1 MSTVSSDVVV
11 VGAGIAGFSA
21 AVRAAEM
28 GVSVILLDKSDGLL
42 GDGNTLMTSG
52 SFRAGGRN
60 PRSQPRELYESI
72 MAEGVAYP
80 DLLKGW
86 AESCGRAVDWLVEC
100 GVRISE
106 PTPGRIWLEPG
117 SAICYAPVYKK
128 DVGTRALAAMKNRLE
143 QLHGTYRDNAAAINL
158 IKEGERIR
166 GVALEGAEVS
176 EIRAPSTVLCTGGFS
191 ANKEM
196 VRQYIGKN
204 ADQCKLRG
212 SKRCTGDGLRMA
224 LDAGARAVNL
234 QYFYGHLLS
243 RRALT
248 DDRFWPYPRLDSFV
262 DEGMLVDRNGNR
274 FVDEGRGDVAVANEL
289 ARSSDVTGATLIF
302 DHATWEAA
310 QDDKQDV
317 NLKTPAPNPWLSDND
332 GELYSHATIDG
343 LAGLIGVKS
352 ENLTATFQQYNTAV
366 ESNLSNSLSV
376 PRTGKA
382 KPLRA
387 PFYGLRVV
395 PGITFTMGGVLVN
408 GRCEVLNSE
417 ETAIAGLYAAGDTIG
432 GLMGGYRGGYTGGLT
447 QAVVTGML
455 AGENA
460 AQASQ
465 NFRG

>member
-1 MSTVSSDVVV
+1 MSTIPCDVVI

-28 GVSVILLDKSDGLL
+28 GATVVLLDKSDGPL

-52 SFRAGGRN
+52 SFRAGGRS
-60 PRSQPRELYESI
+60 PRSLPSELYESV
-72 MAEGVAYP
+72 MAEGVGYP
-80 DLLKGW
+80 DLVKGW
-86 AESCGRAVDWLVEC
+86 AENCGRAVEWLVHC
-100 GVRISE
+100 GVTLSE
-106 PTPGRIWLEPG
+106 PAPGRIWLEPG
-117 SAICYAPVYKK
+117 SAICLAPVYKK
-128 DVGTRALAAMKNRLE
+128 DVGTRVLAAMKKRFE
-143 QLHGTYRDNAAAINL
+143 QLGGRYMNNL
-158 IKEGERIR
+158 QAVQLICANGRVS
-166 GVALEGAEVS
+166 GVAAVKED
-176 EIRAPSTVLCTGGFS
+176 EIVELHSRSSILSTGGFS

-196 VRQYIGKN
+196 LRRYVGEH

-224 LDAGARAVNL
+224 LEVGAKAVNL

-243 RRALT
+243 RKALT

-262 DEGMLVDRNGNR
+262 DEGLLVDRNGNR

-289 ARSSDVTGATLIF
+289 ARSSDVAGATLIF
-302 DHATWEAA
+302 DHATWESAKSDG
-310 QDDKQDV
+310 QDS
-317 NLKTPAPNPWLSDND
+317 NLKTPAPNRWLSDHD
-332 GELYSHATIDG
+332 GELYCHPSIEG
-343 LAGLIGVKS
+343 LAEVIGINS
-352 ENLTATFQQYNTAV
+352 ENLAATLEQYNRALQ
-366 ESNLSNSLSV
+366 SNVSGLLAV

-408 GRCEVLNSE
+408 GHCEVLNGHE
-417 ETAIAGLYAAGDTIG
+417 MTIPGLYAAGDAIG

-447 QAVVTGML
+447 QAVVTGMA

-460 AQASQ
+460 AQFDS
-465 NFRG
+465 

>member
-1 MSTVSSDVVV
+1 MSTISCDVVV

-21 AVRAAEM
+21 AVRAVEM
-28 GVSVILLDKSDGLL
+28 GAAVVLLDKSDGPL

-60 PRSQPRELYESI
+60 PRSQPSELYESV
-72 MAEGVAYP
+72 MVEGVAYP
-80 DLLKGW
+80 DLAKGW
-86 AESCGRAVDWLVEC
+86 AENCARAVDWLTHC
-100 GVRISE
+100 GVRLSE

-117 SAICYAPVYKK
+117 SAICLAPVYKK
-128 DVGTRALAAMKNRLE
+128 DVGTRVLTAMKNRFE
-143 QLHGTYRDNAAAINL
+143 QLGGCYRNNLAAVKL
-158 IKEGERIR
+158 VGERERIR
-166 GVALEGAEVS
+166 GVLALNGDEIV
-176 EIRAPSTVLCTGGFS
+176 EIRGASTILSTGGFS

-224 LDAGARAVNL
+224 LEVGAKAVNL

-243 RRALT
+243 RKALT

-302 DHATWEAA
+302 DHATWEEAKDNA
-310 QDDKQDV
+310 QDS

-332 GELYSHATIDG
+332 GELYCHRTIEG
-343 LAGLIGVKS
+343 LAEAIGINVES
-352 ENLTATFQQYNTAV
+352 LAGTLEQYNHAV
-366 ESNLSNSLSV
+366 QLNISISLAV
-376 PRTGKA
+376 ARTGKA
-382 KPLRA
+382 KALRA
-387 PFYGLRVV
+387 PFYGLKVV

-408 GRCEVLNSE
+408 GRCEVLNGQE
-417 ETAIAGLYAAGDTIG
+417 MTIAGLYAAGDAIG

-460 AQASQ
+460 AQFNS
-465 NFRG
+465 

>member
-1 MSTVSSDVVV
+1 MSTISCDVVV

-21 AVRAAEM
+21 AVRAVEM
-28 GVSVILLDKSDGLL
+28 GAAVVLLDKSDGPL

-60 PRSQPRELYESI
+60 PRSQSSELYESV
-72 MAEGVAYP
+72 MVEGVAYP
-80 DLLKGW
+80 DLAKGW
-86 AESCGRAVDWLVEC
+86 AENCARAVDWLTHC
-100 GVRISE
+100 GVRLSE
-106 PTPGRIWLEPG
+106 PMPGRIWLEPG
-117 SAICYAPVYKK
+117 SAICLAPVYKK
-128 DVGTRALAAMKNRLE
+128 DVGTRVLTAMKNRFE
-143 QLHGTYRDNAAAINL
+143 QLGGRYRNNLAAVKL
-158 IKEGERIR
+158 VGERERIR
-166 GVALEGAEVS
+166 GVLVLNGDEIV
-176 EIRAPSTVLCTGGFS
+176 EIRGASTILSTGGFS

-212 SKRCTGDGLRMA
+212 SKSCTGDGLRMA
-224 LDAGARAVNL
+224 LEVGAKAVNL

-243 RRALT
+243 RKALT

-262 DEGMLVDRNGNR
+262 DEGILVDRNGNR

-310 QDDKQDV
+310 KDNAQDS

-332 GELYSHATIDG
+332 GELYCHRTIEG
-343 LAGLIGVKS
+343 LAEAIGINVES
-352 ENLTATFQQYNTAV
+352 LAGTLEQYNHAV
-366 ESNLSNSLSV
+366 QLNISISLAV
-376 PRTGKA
+376 ARTGKA
-382 KPLRA
+382 KVLRA
-387 PFYGLRVV
+387 PFYGLKVV

-408 GRCEVLNSE
+408 GRCEVLNGQE
-417 ETAIAGLYAAGDTIG
+417 MTIAGLYAAGDAIG

-447 QAVVTGML
+447 QAVVTGIL

-460 AQASQ
+460 AQLNS
-465 NFRG
+465 

>member
-1 MSTVSSDVVV
+1 MSTISCDVVV

-28 GVSVILLDKSDGLL
+28 GAAVVLLDKSDGPL

-60 PRSQPRELYESI
+60 PRSQPSELYESV
-72 MAEGVAYP
+72 MVEGVAYP
-80 DLLKGW
+80 DLVKGW
-86 AESCGRAVDWLVEC
+86 AENCARAVDWLAHC
-100 GVRISE
+100 GVRLSE

-117 SAICYAPVYKK
+117 SAICLAPVYKK
-128 DVGTRALAAMKNRLE
+128 DVGTRVLTAMKNRFE
-143 QLHGTYRDNAAAINL
+143 QLGGRYRNNLAAVKL
-158 IKEGERIR
+158 VGERERIR
-166 GVALEGAEVS
+166 GVLALNGDEIV
-176 EIRAPSTVLCTGGFS
+176 EIRGASTILSTGGFS

-196 VRQYIGKN
+196 VRQYIGKD

-224 LDAGARAVNL
+224 LEVGAKAVNL
-234 QYFYGHLLS
+234 RYFYGHLLS
-243 RRALT
+243 RKALT

-289 ARSSDVTGATLIF
+289 ARSSDVTGAKLIF

-310 QDDKQDV
+310 KDDAQDS

-332 GELYSHATIDG
+332 GELYCHKTIEG
-343 LAGLIGVKS
+343 LAEAIGINVES
-352 ENLTATFQQYNTAV
+352 LAATLEQYNHAV
-366 ESNLSNSLSV
+366 QLNVSISLAV
-376 PRTGKA
+376 ARTGKA

-387 PFYGLRVV
+387 PFYGLKVV

-408 GRCEVLNSE
+408 GRCEVLNGQE
-417 ETAIAGLYAAGDTIG
+417 MTIAGLYAAGDAIG

-460 AQASQ
+460 AQFNS
-465 NFRG
+465 

>member
-1 MSTVSSDVVV
+1 MSAISCDMVV

-28 GVSVILLDKSDGLL
+28 GAAVVLLDKSAGPL

-60 PRSQPRELYESI
+60 PRSQPSELYQSV

-80 DLLKGW
+80 DLVKGW
-86 AESCGRAVDWLVEC
+86 AENCGHAVEWLVHC
-100 GVRISE
+100 GVTLSE

-117 SAICYAPVYKK
+117 SAICFAPVYKK
-128 DVGTRALAAMKNRLE
+128 DVGTRALAALKARFEQFGGRYRNNLKAVRLIHE
-143 QLHGTYRDNAAAINL
+143 HNHICGVIALKGNEIV
-158 IKEGERIR
+158 EFR
-166 GVALEGAEVS
+166 GA
-176 EIRAPSTVLCTGGFS
+176 STILSTGGFS

-196 VRQYIGKN
+196 VRRYIGKN

-224 LDAGARAVNL
+224 LEVGAKAVNL
-234 QYFYGHLLS
+234 QYFYGHLPS
-243 RRALT
+243 RKALT

-289 ARSSDVTGATLIF
+289 ARSTDVTGATLIF
-302 DHATWEAA
+302 NHATWEGAKDAA
-310 QDDKQDV
+310 QDS
-317 NLKTPAPNPWLSDND
+317 NSKTPAPNPWLSDND
-332 GELYSHATIDG
+332 GALYCHKSIAG
-343 LAGLIGVKS
+343 LAEAIGINS
-352 ENLTATFQQYNTAV
+352 ENLAATLGQYNRALQ
-366 ESNLSNSLSV
+366 SNTSGLLAV

-382 KPLRA
+382 RPLRA

-408 GRCEVLNSE
+408 GRC
-417 ETAIAGLYAAGDTIG
+417 
-432 GLMGGYRGGYTGGLT
+432 
-447 QAVVTGML
+447 Q
-455 AGENA
+455 
-460 AQASQ
+460 
-465 NFRG
+465 F

>member
-1 MSTVSSDVVV
+1 MSTISCDVVV
-11 VGAGIAGFSA
+11 VGAGIAGFST

-28 GVSVILLDKSDGLL
+28 GAAVVLLDKSDGPL

-60 PRSQPRELYESI
+60 PRSQPSELYESV
-72 MAEGVAYP
+72 MVEGVAYP
-80 DLLKGW
+80 DLVKGW
-86 AESCGRAVDWLVEC
+86 AENCARAVDWLAHC
-100 GVRISE
+100 GVRLSE

-117 SAICYAPVYKK
+117 SAICLAPVYKK
-128 DVGTRALAAMKNRLE
+128 DVGTRVLTAMKNRFE
-143 QLHGTYRDNAAAINL
+143 QLGGRYRNNLAAVKL
-158 IKEGERIR
+158 VGERERIR
-166 GVALEGAEVS
+166 GVLALNGDEIV
-176 EIRAPSTVLCTGGFS
+176 EIRGASTILSTGGFS

-196 VRQYIGKN
+196 VRQYIGKD

-224 LDAGARAVNL
+224 LEVGAKAVNL
-234 QYFYGHLLS
+234 RYFYGHLLS
-243 RRALT
+243 RKALT

-289 ARSSDVTGATLIF
+289 ARSSDVTGAKLIF

-310 QDDKQDV
+310 KDDAQDS

-332 GELYSHATIDG
+332 GELYCHKTIEG
-343 LAGLIGVKS
+343 LAEAIGINVES
-352 ENLTATFQQYNTAV
+352 LAATLEQYNHAV
-366 ESNLSNSLSV
+366 QLNVSISLAV
-376 PRTGKA
+376 ARTGKA

-387 PFYGLRVV
+387 PFYGLKVV

-408 GRCEVLNSE
+408 GRCEVLNGQE
-417 ETAIAGLYAAGDTIG
+417 MTIAGLYAAGDAIG

-460 AQASQ
+460 AQFNS
-465 NFRG
+465 